1 MGRNRTAF
9 LSISTTPSECS
20 SSGSGRMRLMMR
32 LTLLAWT
39 LTAVCHGILPEIVHS
54 GFPHILEDNS
64 VPGQTQ
70 LDRLAQ
76 VEQPTGDPQQTLED
90 ALHQKDSASVSPRPN
105 DRPPSRHNDSAS
117 DTLIDGEYVRSSVE
131 QEANNTNTSV
141 LSGELGNN
149 VHRKCLSDEDC
160 VKGSYCL
167 NNTRVSRCVP
177 CKAID
182 MSCDDDKECCGERL
196 CVWGQC
202 SLNATKGAAGSTC
215 QYQTDCSPDLCCLF
229 HKGAVRSTVLIGSLH
244 LHYVCLFCLCFQPCS
259 SPCAR
264 PSPSSA
270 SAALGPPTTCWSC
283 CPGTFRTRDPANIA
297 PAQEISTASTSVE
310 APCALKE
317 RTRVKRTRWTVYTQR

>member
-229 HKGAVRSTVLIGSLH
+229 HKALFFPVCSAKPIERERCFGASNH
-244 LHYVCLFCLCFQPCS
+244 LLELLSWDIQDEGPSKHC
-259 SPCAR
+259 PCAGDLHCQHLGR
-264 PSPSSA
+264 GSMCLEGEDSSEEDQMD
-270 SAALGPPTTCWSC
+270 SLYS
-283 CPGTFRTRDPANIA
+283 
-297 PAQEISTASTSVE
+297 EID
-310 APCALKE
+310 
-317 RTRVKRTRWTVYTQR
+317 YII